1 MLAGKTKHKRT
12 GGSVLERCEKPGASR
27 TQSLLNIYPSK
38 VNGLREN
45 GPIIEGARS
54 PPHPL
59 PQFFDLI
66 ARNLQRKK
74 NISNLRFKIQNTWVN
89 SSSDRRLGPA
99 DGCPSVDGC
108 PHRRLSPPPADGCPH
123 RRLPPSPRRWLPP
136 QTAAPTDC
144 CTHRRLPPP
153 VPRFVFKMWV

>member
-1 MLAGKTKHKRT
+1 MLAGKTKRKRT
-12 GGSVLERCEKPGASR
+12 GGSVSERCEKPGASR

-66 ARNLQRKK
+66 ARNLPRRKN
-74 NISNLRFKIQNTWVN
+74 NISNLRFKIQNT
-89 SSSDRRLGPA
+89 
-99 DGCPSVDGC
+99 
-108 PHRRLSPPPADGCPH
+108 
-123 RRLPPSPRRWLPP
+123 
-136 QTAAPTDC
+136 
-144 CTHRRLPPP
+144 
-153 VPRFVFKMWV
+153 